1 MPIPLPGMQHHY
13 LPPPS
18 HSAALCGF
26 LMGLTIRSVSVQCI
40 LLHCRFPSTR
50 RHGGLC
56 DHSFPFTP
64 FPFPRHSLGRELPMA
79 PTSRLALPDTFAVT
93 SWKRGRCKVPLAK
106 SFMPSATAL
115 LEVSTADVMAL
126 TDAGRPNAFSL
137 TNLSK
142 PQFQNPPLTW
152 L

>member
-1 MPIPLPGMQHHY
+1 MTIPLPGMQHHY
-13 LPPPS
+13 LSPPS
-18 HSAALCGF
+18 HITALCGF

-40 LLHCRFPSTR
+40 LLDCHFPSTR

-64 FPFPRHSLGRELPMA
+64 FPFTRHSLGRELPMA
-79 PTSRLALPDTFAVT
+79 PTSRLASPDAFAVT
-93 SWKRGRCKVPLAK
+93 SWRRGRCEVPLAK
-106 SFMPSATAL
+106 SFMPSAAAL

-126 TDAGRPNAFSL
+126 TDAGRPIAFSL
-137 TNLSK
+137 TNLSN